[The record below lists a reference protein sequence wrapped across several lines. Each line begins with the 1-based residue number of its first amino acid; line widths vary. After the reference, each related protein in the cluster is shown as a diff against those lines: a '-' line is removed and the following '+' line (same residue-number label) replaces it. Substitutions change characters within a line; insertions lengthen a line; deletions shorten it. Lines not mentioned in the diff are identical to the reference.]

1 MDIISLNETNLNDE
15 ISTDSLNIPINYTF
29 KRLDRG
35 KGSRGGCGMIIS
47 DKVSYRP
54 INLKTNLS
62 NIEAKWIKLN
72 ESSIYICGFYRSS
85 GFCKLDNVLDYF
97 CECTNKLKGKK
108 IIWIGDI
115 NVDQNKIISPE
126 YRKLDSILKSF
137 NMVQTIQNYTRIA
150 KKGKKFTYSNID
162 LIITNSYSDFE
173 NSSVLP
179 EQIGDH
185 YALKFELQSKVEMP
199 PKYEKMSIHNYS
211 INNVKAFQSYLA
223 KTDFTPLFRSD
234 NVDDALNILD
244 TNLNK
249 YHDHFF
255 PLKVIKRHP
264 KFIYQP
270 SQESLNAIK
279 SKKKLHRKFKT
290 KLEKV
295 SNSSCDSCGAF
306 SKCINAHLA
315 RKRPGF
321 PAPGEGL
328 SPFPAPAPAKYGDPG
343 R

>member
-1 MDIISLNETNLNDE
+1 M
-15 ISTDSLNIPINYTF
+15 
-29 KRLDRG
+29 
-35 KGSRGGCGMIIS
+35 
-47 DKVSYRP
+47 
-54 INLKTNLS
+54 
-62 NIEAKWIKLN
+62 
-72 ESSIYICGFYRSS
+72 
-85 GFCKLDNVLDYF
+85 
-97 CECTNKLKGKK
+97 NKLKGKK
-108 IIWIGDI
+108 VIWIGDI

-150 KKGKKFTYSNID
+150 KKGKKFTYSTID
-162 LIITNSYSDFE
+162 VIITNSYSDFE

-179 EQIGDH
+179 ERIGDH

-199 PKYEKMSIHNYS
+199 PKYEKMYIHNYS

-223 KTDFTPLFRSD
+223 NTDFTPLFRSD

-249 YHDHFF
+249 YHEHFF

-279 SKKKLHRKFKT
+279 LKKKLHRKFKT

-295 SNSSCDSCGAF
+295 SNSSCDSCGAC
-306 SKCINAHLA
+306 SIHPMLT
-315 RKRPGF
+315 
-321 PAPGEGL
+321 
-328 SPFPAPAPAKYGDPG
+328 
-343 R
+343 